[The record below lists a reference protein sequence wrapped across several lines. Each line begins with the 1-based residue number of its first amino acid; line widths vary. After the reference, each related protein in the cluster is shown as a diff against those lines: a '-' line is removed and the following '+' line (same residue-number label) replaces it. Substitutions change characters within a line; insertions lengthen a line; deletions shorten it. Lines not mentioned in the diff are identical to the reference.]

1 MVDICVLNICICIL
15 NVFFFNFIIFRY
27 KDVYVFCIKIDF
39 FIFFYVVDVRLKN
52 VINVIKFEFEI
63 NSICSMD
70 ILDLNLV
77 MLMMFFSLVLV
88 V

>member
-15 NVFFFNFIIFRY
+15 NVFFLNFIIFRY

-52 VINVIKFEFEI
+52 VINVIKFEFDI

-70 ILDLNLV
+70 ILSN
-77 MLMMFFSLVLV
+77 
-88 V
+88 

>member
-1 MVDICVLNICICIL
+1 MYFKW
-15 NVFFFNFIIFRY
+15 FFFLNFIIFRY

-70 ILDLNLV
+70 ILSN
-77 MLMMFFSLVLV
+77 
-88 V
+88 